1 MSLATRQPSGVTT
14 AQVRGAAARRL
25 PSYAPDLVVSLL
37 LVLVTAWLYAPVA
50 EHKFLYYDDPA
61 YVTHNEHINT
71 GFSREN
77 LWWALTVS
85 HAANWHP
92 LTWMSHMLDVEL
104 YGHENARG
112 HHLTNVA
119 LHIVNAVLL
128 FLSWRMLLIIGP
140 ALKTVAPGSADTW
153 HDHAAADDP
162 QGDAAARG
170 GALTFW
176 VPAFI
181 AAVFAWHPLHVES
194 VAWVA
199 ERKDMLSGLFFMLIL
214 LAYASY
220 VQRPG
225 WRRYALVALLLAVG
239 LLCKPSLVTVPFVLW
254 LLDYWP
260 LDRWHRASA
269 SETTTWRLL
278 TRGAARSLVQKLPLL
293 AIVLAASIATIVAQ
307 RGGGSVQR
315 LDVLP
320 VWPRIANVV
329 ISYWTYIQLTF
340 WPTNLAV
347 FYPHPYYIGLLTWDK
362 VAVAAVLLTL
372 ICGLVA
378 WQARRRPWL
387 PVGWLWYLGIL
398 VPMIGI
404 LQVGDQ
410 SHANRY
416 TYLTQTGLV
425 LMVAT
430 SVAGL
435 AARAPGG
442 RWFAAACGC
451 LALAGCLWRSSV
463 ELQYWENQERLF
475 RRAMEVTQRNYMMG
489 VGMAREMVRQKKFDE
504 AIAYFDQAR
513 IDGPKYFEAQ
523 RGLARLLGD
532 RGMKR
537 LEQGDLD
544 GGIADLREAMACA
557 PEGKWRLPAHEV
569 WIGVGNNLAWHLATN
584 PHVKP
589 LRPDEALD
597 YATRVCETFSDPN
610 TQGSDQLPYYLDAL
624 AAAYAAA
631 GNYSDAIKVNEN
643 AIALAERQAA
653 NATDAK
659 VKAQFT
665 SFVATLRTRMPAYW
679 SLKPYQEEPQLTAPA
694 AASGGGESQNS
705 PAEKKTA
712 PSAAPSATQATPP
725 PAAPSDNSA
734 K

>member
-1 MSLATRQPSGVTT
+1 MSLATGHPSGAT
-14 AQVRGAAARRL
+14 AALDRATAARRL
-25 PSYAPDLVVSLL
+25 PRYAPDLFVA
-37 LVLVTAWLYAPVA
+37 LVLVVITAWLYAPVA
-50 EHKFLYYDDPA
+50 QHKFLYYDDPA

-104 YGHENARG
+104 YGYENARG

-119 LHIVNAVLL
+119 LHIVSAVLL
-128 FLSWRMLLIIGP
+128 FLAWRRLLSGHAVRETVEP
-140 ALKTVAPGSADTW
+140 ASADEPSEGDPAVAPPAG
-153 HDHAAADDP
+153 AAPSSRAI
-162 QGDAAARG
+162 
-170 GALTFW
+170 TFW

-194 VAWVA
+194 VAWIA
-199 ERKDMLSGLFFMLIL
+199 ERKDMLSGLCFMLIL
-214 LAYASY
+214 LAYTHY
-220 VQRPG
+220 VRRPG
-225 WRRYALVALLLAVG
+225 WRRYALLSAPLVVG
-239 LLCKPSLVTVPFVLW
+239 LLCKPSLVTAPLVLW

-260 LDRWHRASA
+260 LDRWRSTSAERITSWRRIAS
-269 SETTTWRLL
+269 
-278 TRGAARSLVQKLPLL
+278 GAARSLLEKLPLL

-315 LDVLP
+315 LEILP
-320 VWPRIANVV
+320 WGPRFANAVIA
-329 ISYWTYIQLTF
+329 YWAYIRLTF

-347 FYPHPYYIGLLTWDK
+347 FYPHPYYVDLLTWDK
-362 VAVAAVLLTL
+362 VAMAAVLLVL

-378 WQARRRPWL
+378 RQARKRPWL
-387 PVGWLWYLGIL
+387 PVGWLWYLGML

-410 SHANRY
+410 SYANRY

-430 SVAGL
+430 SAVGL
-435 AARAPGG
+435 ATRVTAG
-442 RWFAAACGC
+442 RWIAAALG
-451 LALAGCLWRSSV
+451 LAALAGCLWRSSV
-463 ELQYWENQERLF
+463 ELVYWQNQERLF
-475 RRAMEVTQRNYMMG
+475 TRAMEVTQRNYMMG
-489 VGMAREMVRQKKFDE
+489 VGMAREMVRQNKIDK

-523 RGLARLLGD
+523 RGLAKLLGD

-537 LEQGDLD
+537 LEQGDFNR
-544 GGIADLREAMACA
+544 GIADLREAMACC
-557 PEGKWRLPAHEV
+557 PEGELRLPTHEV
-569 WIGVGNNLAWHLATN
+569 WVGVGNNLAWHLATN

-597 YATRVCETFSDPN
+597 YATRVCEVFGDPDSP
-610 TQGSDQLPYYLDAL
+610 QFAQLPIYLDAL

-631 GNYSDAIKVNEN
+631 GRFQDAIRANEN
-643 AIALAERQAA
+643 AIMLAERQAA
-653 NATDAK
+653 QATDAK
-659 VKAQFT
+659 VKEQYT
-665 SFVATLRTRMPAYW
+665 SLVATLRTRSPAYW
-679 SLKPYQEEPQLTAPA
+679 SLKPYQEEPPITAPA
-694 AASGGGESQNS
+694 GTDGA
-705 PAEKKTA
+705 
-712 PSAAPSATQATPP
+712 
-725 PAAPSDNSA
+725 PAAPQSSPNPTPAAQDSA